1 MKRRNTTIIAAIILI
16 VILMIAKCNCRTQ
29 SKIAERFVNPPIPT
43 ADIPF
48 TDYTVDAAKGD
59 TIMYPS
65 GSVLLFPKDAF
76 VDKNGKVVEGKVNI
90 KYREFSNPADQF
102 LSGIPMGYDSA
113 GVHYTFESAGM
124 CDIQAFKDGQ
134 PVFVNKKNKP
144 VINIASQ
151 NSDPAQNLYYLDTVT
166 KQWVNR
172 GKSEILEVGK
182 KDNVNTTSAPEVV
195 NLPKPIKP
203 SLMNNEMPII
213 KVTIDPES
221 FEELKAY
228 NNLQFQVD
236 KSETRFNPEASNIV
250 WSDIRL
256 KKGNNN
262 GIYFIKFTGT
272 NIDKNRSVEYKV
284 RPVLSDN
291 DYAKAMVTYGKQ
303 IAEYERK
310 VKERLASDKANQE
323 AYVKDS
329 INNCKIDKENEK
341 TAQLNRI
348 IEAKNAEMDRVNA
361 KIAAENKIIEDK
373 NKIIRSDKMT
383 SQVLRNFEVD
393 GFGIWNCDKPMSPE
407 TFTTVESNFTNNEG
421 KEIAVYSANLIVK
434 NLNGLYQISGNKVEI
449 PRNQQ
454 NMIVGVSDGRLCYI
468 TYDEFRN
475 LNITPE
481 TKKQTFP
488 LHIVSQEN
496 NNYAFIKSIIK

>member
-1 MKRRNTTIIAAIILI
+1 MKRRNNTIIAAIILI
-16 VILMIAKCNCRTQ
+16 VILIIAKCNCRTQ
-29 SKIAERFVNPPIPT
+29 TKITERFVNPPIPT

-48 TDYTVDAAKGD
+48 TDYSVDAAKGD
-59 TIMYPS
+59 TIMYAS

-76 VDKNGKVVEGKVNI
+76 VDKNGKVVKGKVNI

-134 PVFVNKKNKP
+134 PVFVNKNSKP

-151 NSDPAQNLYYLDTVT
+151 NKDIAQNLYYLDTVT
-166 KQWVNR
+166 GQWINR

-182 KDNVNTTSAPEVV
+182 KEIAIVS
-195 NLPKPIKP
+195 PKPSESNIAKPVKP
-203 SLMNNEMPII
+203 SLLDESLPII
-213 KVTIDPES
+213 KILIDTNS

-228 NNLQFQVD
+228 HHLQFQLD
-236 KSETRFNPEASNIV
+236 KTETRFDPEASYIS
-250 WSDIRL
+250 WSDIKL
-256 KKGNNN
+256 KKGDKH
-262 GIYFIKFTGT
+262 GMYIIKFTSAYG
-272 NIDKNRSVEYKV
+272 DKNKSVEYKV
-284 RPVLSDN
+284 RPVLSEK
-291 DYAKAMVTYGKQ
+291 DYANAILLYDKQ
-303 IAEYERK
+303 MSVYEK
-310 VKERLASDKANQE
+310 NIEARLASNKANKD
-323 AYVKDS
+323 AYLKDS
-329 INNCKIDKENEK
+329 INNANIDKVNEK
-341 TAQLNRI
+341 TAQLNKI
-348 IEAKNAEMDRVNA
+348 IEAKNLE
-361 KIAAENKIIEDK
+361 IETK
-373 NKIIRSDKMT
+373 NKIVEAQNLQITNSNMT
-383 SQVLRNFEVD
+383 GNVLRNFKID

-434 NLNGLYQISGNKVEI
+434 NLNGLYQISGNIVEI

-454 NMIVGVSDGRLCYI
+454 NMIVGISEGHFCYI

-496 NNYAFIKSIIK
+496 NNYSFIKSIIK